1 MASKTAN
8 YTILRGEFRDG
19 KTVHK
24 VGDTISLPVED
35 GARHVATGDLAEA
48 PADAKPANKSEDP
61 YGLPKTLEPVEG
73 RDIEVEIPGSDGKW
87 MAVGHVLKAAF
98 DRSGLSV
105 KDWNALAQD
114 EIEDRL
120 KVEIALMA
128 DAQNG

>member
-1 MASKTAN
+1 MASKTAK

-48 PADAKPANKSEDP
+48 PSDATSASKSEDP
-61 YGLPKTLEPVEG
+61 YGLFKTLVPTEG
-73 RDIEVEIPGSDGKW
+73 RDIQLEIPGSNGKTT
-87 MAVGHVLKAAF
+87 AVGHVLKAAF

-105 KDWNALAQD
+105 KDWNDLGED
-114 EIEDRL
+114 EIEAKIKAEL
-120 KVEIALMA
+120 ALIA

>member
-24 VGDTISLPVED
+24 VGDTISLPVGD

-73 RDIEVEIPGSDGKW
+73 RDIELEIPGSDGKW
-87 MAVGHVLKAAF
+87 TAVGHVLKAAF
-98 DRSGLSV
+98 DRSELTV
-105 KDWNALAQD
+105 KQWNDLGED
-114 EIEDRL
+114 EIEARL
-120 KVEIALMA
+120 KAELAEFAAFV
-128 DAQNG
+128 NS

>member
-48 PADAKPANKSEDP
+48 PADAKPASKPEDS
-61 YGLPKTLEPVEG
+61 YGLPKTLEPTEG
-73 RDIEVEIPGSDGKW
+73 RDMDIEIPGSEGKT
-87 MAVGHVLKAAF
+87 AAIGEVLKAAF

-105 KDWNALAQD
+105 KDWNALGED

-120 KVEIALMA
+120 KAEIALMA